1 MFCVASTA
9 TSSSAPSCWV
19 KRARPSA
26 LSGYVSVRVVSSA
39 SRTHTTKFVLCRS
52 TPMCLTGV
60 FLLLVKGGQTSGD
73 CSVSFHAPI
82 RDRCVPFRG
91 AGGGFRKTTLLAG
104 LGVPQRHP
112 ALAPSHA
119 RHLLVRRRAYYTEQH
134 CLYHDLLDGGGPS
147 ISTFPRFHTGDN
159 YEKRNQYL

>member
-1 MFCVASTA
+1 M
-9 TSSSAPSCWV
+9 
-19 KRARPSA
+19 
-26 LSGYVSVRVVSSA
+26 
-39 SRTHTTKFVLCRS
+39 
-52 TPMCLTGV
+52 
-60 FLLLVKGGQTSGD
+60 
-73 CSVSFHAPI
+73 SFHAPI

-134 CLYHDLLDGGGPS
+134 CLYHDLLGGGRYFGAPS
-147 ISTFPRFHTGDN
+147 TSTASIGDSN
-159 YEKRNQYL
+159 AMNRTQGPAFAQRASCLALAGPYVYEPALRTAGFCPS